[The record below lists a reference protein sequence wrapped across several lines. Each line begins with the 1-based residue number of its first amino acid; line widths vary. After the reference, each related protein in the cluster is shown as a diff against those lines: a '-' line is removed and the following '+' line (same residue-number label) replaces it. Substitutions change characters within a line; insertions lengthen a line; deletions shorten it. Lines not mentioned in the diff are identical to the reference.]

1 MSAPDLTEFANH
13 IRNVFSQRPDT
24 TYYDLPGELMK
35 DFRLTNVEDAE
46 SFIDEFA
53 DQEEVKITLIAAG
66 WRYGTQKEEE
76 EVNSPIT
83 TANLLMATLVGD
95 LLSELFHPIP
105 EDLNTPIE
113 IHKWEEG
120 EKRFDEQFDL
130 DTLFDDLY
138 WDLVEETM

>member
-1 MSAPDLTEFANH
+1 
-13 IRNVFSQRPDT
+13 
-24 TYYDLPGELMK
+24 
-35 DFRLTNVEDAE
+35 
-46 SFIDEFA
+46 
-53 DQEEVKITLIAAG
+53 
-66 WRYGTQKEEE
+66 
-76 EVNSPIT
+76 
-83 TANLLMATLVGD
+83 MATLVGD

-120 EKRFDEQFDL
+120 EKRFDEQLQFDL

>member
-24 TYYDLPGELMK
+24 TYYDLPSELMK

-76 EVNSPIT
+76 EVNSLLLRPISLW
-83 TANLLMATLVGD
+83 LLWWETFCLNCFTL
-95 LLSELFHPIP
+95 SQK
-105 EDLNTPIE
+105 T
-113 IHKWEEG
+113 
-120 EKRFDEQFDL
+120 
-130 DTLFDDLY
+130 
-138 WDLVEETM
+138 